1 MYADTDGQQ
10 FALYHAERATGFFEA
25 PTLGSPYEAKK
36 IVSGLNL
43 GRRVDI
49 VFGEHGRYDGCYHS
63 PTRAQWDSRYGG
75 HIDLTPSGR
84 TVCVLLHEVAH
95 YLVTDQY
102 FGNLYEIEAHG
113 RQFAWHYVYLVYKV
127 LGRGYATSLA
137 DMFVS
142 YNVKGQ
148 R

>member
-1 MYADTDGQQ
+1 MYADTDGQR

-25 PTLGSPYEAKK
+25 HTLGSPYEAKK
-36 IVSGLNL
+36 IVSGLNIRGL
-43 GRRVDI
+43 DV
-49 VFGEHGRYDGCYHS
+49 VFGEHSRYDGCYYA
-63 PTRAQWDSRYGG
+63 PTRDQWYKGWRG
-75 HIDLTPSGR
+75 HVDLTPTGR
-84 TVCVLLHEVAH
+84 TICVLLHELAH
-95 YLVTDQY
+95 CLVTEGY
-102 FGNLYEIEAHG
+102 YGNVEIERHG
-113 RQFAWHYVYLVYKV
+113 AEFAWHYVYLVYKV